1 MRPKAHYVIL
11 KKFTMTLEKIP
22 MMDTKTI
29 IANNII
35 ELRKSKK
42 WTQIELAEK
51 LNYSDK
57 AVSKW
62 ERAESLPDV
71 TVLQQ
76 IADLFSVSVDYLLKE
91 EHSSKAALSSPEK
104 KRKQRNHIVIT
115 LLSTMLVFL
124 IATIAFVVVGILPVD
139 FQMWMVYIYALPPAC
154 IVLIVF
160 NSIWGKGSLNYL
172 FISMLVWSILL
183 ATYLSFTGQNM
194 WLIFMIGI
202 PSQAIILLWT
212 KLKITRK

>member
-1 MRPKAHYVIL
+1 
-11 KKFTMTLEKIP
+11 
-22 MMDTKTI
+22 MDIKTI

-35 ELRKSKK
+35 DLRKSKK

-71 TVLQQ
+71 TVLKQ
-76 IADLFSVSVDYLLKE
+76 IADVFMVSVDYLLTE
-91 EHSSKAALSSPEK
+91 EHNQQTDQNLSEK
-104 KRKQRNHIVIT
+104 KRKDRNHIIIT

-124 IATIAFVVVGILPVD
+124 IATIIFVIFGLISEELPG
-139 FQMWMVYIYALPPAC
+139 WMVYIYALPIAS

-160 NSIWGKGSLNYL
+160 NAIWGKPVLNYV
-172 FISMLVWSILL
+172 FISLLLWSLLL
-183 ATYLSFTGQNM
+183 AVYLSFIGKNY
-194 WLIFMIGI
+194 WLIFLIGI
-202 PSQAIILLWT
+202 PGQAIILLWT
-212 KLKITRK
+212 RLKTAHH

>member
-1 MRPKAHYVIL
+1 
-11 KKFTMTLEKIP
+11 
-22 MMDTKTI
+22 MDTKSI

-57 AVSKW
+57 AISKW

-76 IADLFSVSVDYLLKE
+76 IAALFSVSVDYLLE
-91 EHSSKAALSSPEK
+91 EQHNLEANLSRSEQK
-104 KRKQRNHIVIT
+104 HQQRNHLVIT

-124 IATIAFVVVGILPVD
+124 IATIVFVVIGVLSINLPI
-139 FQMWMVYIYALPPAC
+139 WMAYVYALPVAC

-160 NSIWGKGSLNYL
+160 NAIWGRRTLNYV
-172 FISMLVWSILL
+172 FISMLLWSLLL
-183 ATYLSFTGQNM
+183 AIYLTFMDQKS
-194 WLIFMIGI
+194 WLIFLIGI
-202 PSQAIILLWT
+202 PGQAIILLWT
-212 KLKITRK
+212 RLKFTHK

>member
-1 MRPKAHYVIL
+1 
-11 KKFTMTLEKIP
+11 
-22 MMDTKTI
+22 MDTKSI

-76 IADLFSVSVDYLLKE
+76 IASLFSVSVDYLLEE
-91 EHSSKAALSSPEK
+91 EHRKKADQLSLES
-104 KRKQRNHIVIT
+104 KRKKRNHIVIT
-115 LLSTMLVFL
+115 LLSTTLVFL
-124 IATIAFVVVGILPVD
+124 IATIAFVVIGVFPVNIP
-139 FQMWMVYIYALPPAC
+139 MWMVYVYALPVAC

-160 NSIWGKGSLNYL
+160 SAIWGKPVLNYV
-172 FISMLVWSILL
+172 FISMLLWSLLL
-183 ATYLSFTGQNM
+183 AIYLTFLDQNI
-194 WLIFMIGI
+194 WLIFLIGI
-202 PSQAIILLWT
+202 PAEAIILLWT
-212 KLKITRK
+212 RLKIGYK

>member
-1 MRPKAHYVIL
+1 
-11 KKFTMTLEKIP
+11 
-22 MMDTKTI
+22 MDTKSI

-57 AVSKW
+57 AISKW

-76 IADLFSVSVDYLLKE
+76 IAALFSVSVDYLLE
-91 EHSSKAALSSPEK
+91 EQHNLEANLSRSEQK
-104 KRKQRNHIVIT
+104 HQQRNHLVIT

-124 IATIAFVVVGILPVD
+124 IATIVFVVIGILSINLPI
-139 FQMWMVYIYALPPAC
+139 WMAYVYALPVAC

-160 NSIWGKGSLNYL
+160 NAIWGTRTLNYV
-172 FISMLVWSILL
+172 FISMLLWSLLL
-183 ATYLSFTGQNM
+183 AIYLTFMDQKS
-194 WLIFMIGI
+194 WLIFLIGI
-202 PSQAIILLWT
+202 PGQAIILLWT
-212 KLKITRK
+212 RLKFTHK

>member
-1 MRPKAHYVIL
+1 
-11 KKFTMTLEKIP
+11 
-22 MMDTKTI
+22 MDIKTI

-71 TVLQQ
+71 TVLKQ
-76 IADLFSVSVDYLLKE
+76 IADVFMVSVDYLLTE
-91 EHSSKAALSSPEK
+91 EHNQQTDQNLSEK
-104 KRKQRNHIVIT
+104 KRKDRNHIIIT

-124 IATIAFVVVGILPVD
+124 IATIIFVIFGLISEDLPG
-139 FQMWMVYIYALPPAC
+139 WMVYIYALPIAS

-160 NSIWGKGSLNYL
+160 NAIWGKPVLNYV
-172 FISMLVWSILL
+172 FISLLLWSLLL
-183 ATYLSFTGQNM
+183 AVYLSFIGKNY
-194 WLIFMIGI
+194 WLIFLIGI
-202 PSQAIILLWT
+202 PGQAIILLWT
-212 KLKITRK
+212 RLKTAHH

>member
-1 MRPKAHYVIL
+1 
-11 KKFTMTLEKIP
+11 
-22 MMDTKTI
+22 MDIKTI

-71 TVLQQ
+71 TVLKQ
-76 IADLFSVSVDYLLKE
+76 IADVFMVSVDYLLTE
-91 EHSSKAALSSPEK
+91 EHNQQTDQNLSEK
-104 KRKQRNHIVIT
+104 KRKDRNHIIIT

-124 IATIAFVVVGILPVD
+124 IATIIFVIFGLISEELPG
-139 FQMWMVYIYALPPAC
+139 WMVYIYALPIAS

-160 NSIWGKGSLNYL
+160 NAIWGKPVLNYV
-172 FISMLVWSILL
+172 FISLLLWSLLL
-183 ATYLSFTGQNM
+183 AVYLSFIGKNY
-194 WLIFMIGI
+194 WLIFLIGI
-202 PSQAIILLWT
+202 PGQAIILLWT
-212 KLKITRK
+212 RLKTAHH

>member
-1 MRPKAHYVIL
+1 
-11 KKFTMTLEKIP
+11 
-22 MMDTKTI
+22 MDTKTI

-71 TVLQQ
+71 IVLQK
-76 IADLFSVSVDYLLKE
+76 IADLFSVSVDYLLQAK
-91 EHSSKAALSSPEK
+91 HSKKADLSHPEK
-104 KRKQRNHIVIT
+104 KYKQRNHIVIT

-124 IATIAFVVVGILPVD
+124 IATIAFVSIGLFSVSFP
-139 FQMWMVYIYALPPAC
+139 MWMVYIYALPVAC

-160 NSIWGKGSLNYL
+160 NSIWGKSALNYV
-172 FISMLVWSILL
+172 FISLLLWSVLL
-183 ATYLSFTGQNM
+183 AVYLTFIEQNS
-194 WLIFMIGI
+194 WLIFLIGI
-202 PSQAIILLWT
+202 PGQVIILLWT
-212 KLKITRK
+212 RLKIIHK

>member
-1 MRPKAHYVIL
+1 
-11 KKFTMTLEKIP
+11 
-22 MMDTKTI
+22 MDTKSI

-76 IADLFSVSVDYLLKE
+76 IASLFSVSVDYLLEE
-91 EHSSKAALSSPEK
+91 EHRKKANQLSLES
-104 KRKQRNHIVIT
+104 KRKKRNHIVIT
-115 LLSTMLVFL
+115 LLSTTLVFL
-124 IATIAFVVVGILPVD
+124 IATIAFVVIGVFTVNIP
-139 FQMWMVYIYALPPAC
+139 MWMVYVYALPVAC

-160 NSIWGKGSLNYL
+160 SAIWGKPVLNYV
-172 FISMLVWSILL
+172 FISMLLWSLLL
-183 ATYLSFTGQNM
+183 AIYLTFLDQNI
-194 WLIFMIGI
+194 WLIFLIGI
-202 PSQAIILLWT
+202 PAEAIILLWT
-212 KLKITRK
+212 RLKIGYK

>member
-1 MRPKAHYVIL
+1 
-11 KKFTMTLEKIP
+11 
-22 MMDTKTI
+22 MDIKTI

-71 TVLQQ
+71 TVLKQ
-76 IADLFSVSVDYLLKE
+76 IADVFLVSVDYLLTE
-91 EHSSKAALSSPEK
+91 EHNKADLNFSEK
-104 KRKQRNHIVIT
+104 KRKDRNHIIIT

-124 IATIAFVVVGILPVD
+124 IATIVFVIFGLLSLELPS
-139 FQMWMVYIYALPPAC
+139 WMVYIYALPIAC

-160 NSIWGKGSLNYL
+160 NAIWGKRTLNYV
-172 FISMLVWSILL
+172 FISMLLWSILM
-183 ATYLSFTGQNM
+183 AVYLSFINQNY
-194 WLIFMIGI
+194 WLIFLIGI
-202 PSQAIILLWT
+202 PGQAIILLWT
-212 KLKITRK
+212 KLKIIHK

>member
-1 MRPKAHYVIL
+1 
-11 KKFTMTLEKIP
+11 
-22 MMDTKTI
+22 MDTKSI

-76 IADLFSVSVDYLLKE
+76 IADLFSVSVDYLLQE
-91 EHSSKAALSSPEK
+91 EHSKKRDPYTPEN
-104 KRKQRNHIVIT
+104 KRKQRNRIVIT

-124 IATIAFVVVGILPVD
+124 IATIAFVVIGILSVNMPI
-139 FQMWMVYIYALPPAC
+139 WMVYVYALPVAC

-160 NSIWGKGSLNYL
+160 NSIWGKSTWNYV
-172 FISMLVWSILL
+172 FISMLLWSLLL
-183 ATYLSFTGQNM
+183 ALYLTFLDQKS
-194 WLIFMIGI
+194 WLIFLIGI
-202 PSQAIILLWT
+202 PGQVIILLWT
-212 KLKITRK
+212 RLKISQ

>member
-1 MRPKAHYVIL
+1 
-11 KKFTMTLEKIP
+11 
-22 MMDTKTI
+22 MDTKSI

-57 AVSKW
+57 AISKW

-76 IADLFSVSVDYLLKE
+76 IAALFSVSVDYLLEVQHNLEANISRSEQK
-91 EHSSKAALSSPEK
+91 HQ
-104 KRKQRNHIVIT
+104 QRNHLVIT

-124 IATIAFVVVGILPVD
+124 IATIVFVVIGILSINLPI
-139 FQMWMVYIYALPPAC
+139 WMAYVYALPVAC

-160 NSIWGKGSLNYL
+160 NAIWGTRALNYV
-172 FISMLVWSILL
+172 FISMLLWSLLL
-183 ATYLSFTGQNM
+183 AIYLTFMDQKS
-194 WLIFMIGI
+194 WLIFLIGI
-202 PSQAIILLWT
+202 PGQAIILLWT
-212 KLKITRK
+212 RLKFTHK

>member
-1 MRPKAHYVIL
+1 
-11 KKFTMTLEKIP
+11 
-22 MMDTKTI
+22 MDIKTI

-71 TVLQQ
+71 TVLKQ
-76 IADLFSVSVDYLLKE
+76 IADVFMVSVDYLLTE
-91 EHSSKAALSSPEK
+91 EHNQQTDQNLSEK
-104 KRKQRNHIVIT
+104 KRKDRNHIIIT

-124 IATIAFVVVGILPVD
+124 IATIVFVIFGLISEDLPG
-139 FQMWMVYIYALPPAC
+139 WMVYIYALPIAS

-160 NSIWGKGSLNYL
+160 NAIWGKPVLNYV
-172 FISMLVWSILL
+172 FISLLLWSLLL
-183 ATYLSFTGQNM
+183 AVYLSFIGKNY
-194 WLIFMIGI
+194 WLIFLIGI
-202 PSQAIILLWT
+202 PGQAIILLWT
-212 KLKITRK
+212 RLKTAHH

>member
-1 MRPKAHYVIL
+1 
-11 KKFTMTLEKIP
+11 
-22 MMDTKTI
+22 MDTKSI

-76 IADLFSVSVDYLLKE
+76 IANLFSVSVDYLLEE
-91 EHSSKAALSSPEK
+91 EHRQRVDQSDSESKRK
-104 KRKQRNHIVIT
+104 KRNRIVIT
-115 LLSTMLVFL
+115 LLSTTLVFL
-124 IATIAFVVVGILPVD
+124 IATIVFVVIGVFSVNLP
-139 FQMWMVYIYALPPAC
+139 MWLVYVYAFPIAC

-160 NSIWGKGSLNYL
+160 SAIWGKPVLNYV
-172 FISMLVWSILL
+172 FISMLLWSILL
-183 ATYLSFTGQNM
+183 AIYLTFLDQNI
-194 WLIFMIGI
+194 WLIFLIGI
-202 PSQAIILLWT
+202 PGQAIILLWT
-212 KLKITRK
+212 RLKIGQK

>member
-1 MRPKAHYVIL
+1 
-11 KKFTMTLEKIP
+11 
-22 MMDTKTI
+22 MDIKTI

-71 TVLQQ
+71 TVLKQ
-76 IADLFSVSVDYLLKE
+76 IADVFMVSVDYLLTE
-91 EHSSKAALSSPEK
+91 EHNQQTDQNLSEK
-104 KRKQRNHIVIT
+104 KRKDRNHIIIT

-124 IATIAFVVVGILPVD
+124 IATIVFVIFGLISEELPG
-139 FQMWMVYIYALPPAC
+139 WMVYIYALPIAS

-160 NSIWGKGSLNYL
+160 NAIWGKPVLNYV
-172 FISMLVWSILL
+172 FISLLLWSLLL
-183 ATYLSFTGQNM
+183 AVYLSFIGKNY
-194 WLIFMIGI
+194 WLIFLIGI
-202 PSQAIILLWT
+202 PGQAIILLWT
-212 KLKITRK
+212 RLKTAHH

>member
-1 MRPKAHYVIL
+1 
-11 KKFTMTLEKIP
+11 
-22 MMDTKTI
+22 MDTKSI

-35 ELRKSKK
+35 ALRKSNK

-57 AVSKW
+57 AISKW

-76 IADLFSVSVDYLLKE
+76 IADLFSVSVDYLLE
-91 EHSSKAALSSPEK
+91 EDHHKKVDQSRPEP
-104 KRKQRNHIVIT
+104 KQKQHNHLVIT

-124 IATIAFVVVGILPVD
+124 IATIVFVVLGILSINFPI
-139 FQMWMVYIYALPPAC
+139 WMAYVYALPVAC

-160 NSIWGKGSLNYL
+160 NAIWGTRTLNYV
-172 FISMLVWSILL
+172 FISMLLWSLLL
-183 ATYLSFTGQNM
+183 AIYLTFMNQKS
-194 WLIFMIGI
+194 WLIFLIGI
-202 PSQAIILLWT
+202 PGQVIILLWT
-212 KLKITRK
+212 RLKFNQKA

>member
-1 MRPKAHYVIL
+1 
-11 KKFTMTLEKIP
+11 
-22 MMDTKTI
+22 MDIKTI

-62 ERAESLPDV
+62 DRAESLPDV
-71 TVLQQ
+71 TVLKQ
-76 IADLFSVSVDYLLKE
+76 IADVFMVSVDYLLTE
-91 EHSSKAALSSPEK
+91 EHNQQTDQNLSEK
-104 KRKQRNHIVIT
+104 KRKDRNHIIIT

-124 IATIAFVVVGILPVD
+124 IATIIFVIFGLISEELPG
-139 FQMWMVYIYALPPAC
+139 WMVYIYALPIAS

-160 NSIWGKGSLNYL
+160 NAIWGKPVLNYV
-172 FISMLVWSILL
+172 FISLLLWSLLL
-183 ATYLSFTGQNM
+183 AVYLSFIGKNY
-194 WLIFMIGI
+194 WLIFLIGI
-202 PSQAIILLWT
+202 PGQAIILLWT
-212 KLKITRK
+212 RLKTAHH

>member
-1 MRPKAHYVIL
+1 
-11 KKFTMTLEKIP
+11 
-22 MMDTKTI
+22 MDTKSI

-57 AVSKW
+57 AISKW

-76 IADLFSVSVDYLLKE
+76 IAALFSVSVDYLLE
-91 EHSSKAALSSPEK
+91 EQHNLEANLSHSEQKHQ
-104 KRKQRNHIVIT
+104 QRNHLVIT

-124 IATIAFVVVGILPVD
+124 IATIVFVVIGVLSINLPI
-139 FQMWMVYIYALPPAC
+139 WMAYVYALPVAC

-160 NSIWGKGSLNYL
+160 NAIWGTRTLNYV
-172 FISMLVWSILL
+172 FISMLLWSLLL
-183 ATYLSFTGQNM
+183 AIYLTFMDQKS
-194 WLIFMIGI
+194 WLIFLIGI
-202 PSQAIILLWT
+202 PGQAIILLWT
-212 KLKITRK
+212 RLKFTHK